1 MSLEEYATV
10 QRWTSNL
17 APSTGKVN
25 LYIMNNWLDWMKENS
40 SKFRDFTPDDFIE
53 FQRNSTR
60 DNEFE
65 ILDEVQSWV
74 IQGKGRAGYKAR
86 KYATI
91 RGFFKRNRAPL
102 LSDPDFRIRSDRERV
117 VGNLTVT
124 EVRDIIQNS
133 NLSFQAAFLCIFQ
146 GSMDTVSFE
155 YWNLNGYE
163 SLKEQLRH
171 DPDIIKIALPG
182 RKLARNITP
191 FYTLIGGDA
200 IEAVKKHL
208 KTRPQYEWTTVKG
221 KRIYDESKPLT
232 YIFPNAVG
240 KPLNPINLQTYWRNV
255 LKRKGFVE
263 PETSEDASERA
274 AVRYGKNI
282 HELRDVF
289 RSQWQKSADRPAPE
303 VAEFLMGHQVD
314 PLNYNK
320 AFRDIDYVKAEYRK
334 ALPMLQVMSSG
345 APFGRVEGSRI
356 EELERRLQEAKNGQ
370 NDRVTELETQI
381 AQLSKALTKV
391 MEKLEESEQ

>member
-10 QRWTSNL
+10 RRWTSNL
-17 APSTGKVN
+17 APSTSKVN

-40 SKFRDFTPDDFIE
+40 SKFGDFTPDDFIE

-60 DNEFE
+60 SNEYE
-65 ILDEVQSWV
+65 ILDEVQAWV

-91 RGFFKRNRAPL
+91 RGFFKRNRTPL
-102 LSDPDFRIRSDRERV
+102 LSDPDFRIQSDKERV

-124 EVRDIIQNS
+124 EVRDIILNS

-146 GSMDTVSFE
+146 GGMDTVSFE
-155 YWNLNGYE
+155 YWNINGYE
-163 SLKEQLRH
+163 SLKDQLRH
-171 DPDIIKIALPG
+171 DPDVIKIALPG
-182 RKLARNITP
+182 RKLARNIMP
-191 FYTLIGGDA
+191 FYTLIGEDA
-200 IEAVKKHL
+200 INALKKHL

-221 KRIYDESKPLT
+221 KRVYDESKPLT

-289 RSQWQKSADRPAPE
+289 RSQWQKSGERPAQV
-303 VAEFLMGHQVD
+303 VAEFLLGHQVD
-314 PLNYNK
+314 PFTYNK
-320 AFRDIDYVKAEYRK
+320 AFRDVDYVKAEYRK

-345 APFGRVEGSRI
+345 SPFGRVEGSRI
-356 EELERRLQEAKNGQ
+356 MELERRLQEAKNGQ
-370 NDRVTELETQI
+370 NDRVAELETQI
-381 AQLSKALTKV
+381 AQLSKALAKV
-391 MEKLEESEQ
+391 IQKLEENE